1 MSFFEDEVD
10 DGYGTSGYSSKKSK
24 SKSRSLYDY
33 DDDYYGYGYSG
44 RGYGG
49 YGYGGYGKSKYGSF
63 DTNLWSGYSWGNS
76 SIEDD
81 NSKLFVKDPI
91 SYVTPT
97 SKDIRKKA
105 NVWQDKQT
113 DTIKELARVCYFK
126 MIDER
131 NYISEKFSDY
141 DSLNDSDKSNY
152 DTKKSLYDSIFENF
166 IPGFTPL
173 EQAISIFRKMSSSE
187 SKRSEGS
194 EDELDFESTLSFDR
208 ALYTDPELNEQLDFN
223 ELSKKYKM
231 DILDKISII
240 GSLGEQFKVE
250 KEVSEKLVSNSDKY
264 SKKIMRDYAQLSNIE
279 LYQKMFP
286 NFSTKFLTK
295 DLIVN
300 VPVERKEQKQKIIIL
315 LDFSGSMDYE
325 SKQIWVN
332 AILIDRLKY
341 VMKGEAEV
349 FFSYFVHSTKGLKF
363 IHLKD
368 REDVMNF
375 WSTFSNYPNGGTTD
389 IGGIVTYIDNEV
401 SEGRLHNL
409 DIDLSQER
417 PEILIINDG
426 QDRVG
431 YDTLPYKVNAISLEC
446 FSEELK
452 DLCVGTGGKQVF
464 INVDTNEGTCYSKG
478 AEAVKLNTVR

>member
-1 MSFFEDEVD
+1 MSFSKNRVNEN
-10 DGYGTSGYSSKKSK
+10 YSKSGYSSKKTK
-24 SKSRSLYDY
+24 SKSLSSYDY

-44 RGYGG
+44 
-49 YGYGGYGKSKYGSF
+49 YGYGGYSYGYKKSSKYGNFNTS
-63 DTNLWSGYSWGNS
+63 LWSGYSWGS
-76 SIEDD
+76 SLVEDD
-81 NSKLFVKDPI
+81 NSKLFAKDPL

-97 SKDIRKKA
+97 SKDIRNKT
-105 NVWQDKQT
+105 NIWQDKQIN
-113 DTIKELARVCYFK
+113 TIKELSRVCYFK

-131 NYISEKFSDY
+131 DYISEKYSDYESLSDSEKHDY
-141 DSLNDSDKSNY
+141 DSKKHFY
-152 DTKKSLYDSIFENF
+152 DEIFDTF
-166 IPGFTPL
+166 VPGFTPL
-173 EQAISIFRKMSSSE
+173 EQAISIYRKMSSSE
-187 SKRSEGS
+187 SGRAESSDG
-194 EDELDFESTLSFDR
+194 ELDFETTLSFDR
-208 ALYTDPELNEQLDFN
+208 SLYTDPEINEQLDFN
-223 ELSKKYKM
+223 ELSKNYKM

-264 SKKIMRDYAQLSNIE
+264 SKKIMRDYAQISNIE

-295 DLIVN
+295 DLVVN

-315 LDFSGSMDYE
+315 LDYSGSMDYHR
-325 SKQIWVN
+325 KQIWVN

-349 FFSYFVHSTKGLKF
+349 FFSYFVHSTKKLNF
-363 IHLKD
+363 IHIKNK
-368 REDVMNF
+368 EDVTNF
-375 WSTFSNYPNGGTTD
+375 WSTFSNLPNGGTTD
-389 IGGIVTYIDNEV
+389 IGGIVTYIDDEI
-401 SEGRLHNL
+401 SARRLHNL

-431 YDTLPYKVNAISLEC
+431 YDTLPYKVNAISLED

-452 DLCVGTGGKQVF
+452 DLCVGTGGKQVY
-464 INVDTNEGTCYSKG
+464 IDVDTDEGTCYSKD
-478 AEAVKLNTVR
+478 AEATKLNTIK